1 MDEPPLVLVSLFS
14 FSIEYLDPEIM
25 FEFFEAVEMGHIKPL
40 FVGTMNEALNY
51 EIGFDSTIPT
61 LLGYP
66 ALQKGI

>member
-1 MDEPPLVLVSLFS
+1 
-14 FSIEYLDPEIM
+14 M
-25 FEFFEAVEMGHIKPL
+25 FEFFEAVDMGYIKPL

-66 ALQKGI
+66 ALQKGKSNSEPLAVVLKRYE

>member
-14 FSIEYLDPEIM
+14 FSIEYLDPETM
-25 FEFFEAVEMGHIKPL
+25 FEFFEAVEMGYIKPL
-40 FVGTMNEALNY
+40 FVGTINEALNY